1 VANVGF
7 LGTIYSH
14 NGSGNVLKEG

>member
-14 NGSGNVLKEG
+14 NGSENVLKEG